1 MEYETND
8 QRQLLIYLSQEEW
21 EAYGREAGYWPE
33 LVKEAS
39 AELQADATVETK
51 EPTEVEILQAKVDA
65 LTEKI
70 ASMEGAVDTE
80 EVEEETKEAGFNAD
94 NYPNL
99 VAEQEQDGLI
109 GPFTKTSPCV

>member
-1 MEYETND
+1 MDIEYNENN
-8 QRQLLIYLSQEEW
+8 QMMIYLSQEEW
-21 EAYGREAGYWPE
+21 ESYGKEAGYWPE

-39 AELQADATVETK
+39 AEIQADAAVETK

-70 ASMEGAVDTE
+70 ASMEGAVVTE

-99 VAEQEQDGLI
+99 IAEQEKDGLI